1 MHSPALWAACLALA
15 LATQPVSAAPRIP
28 ASDAE
33 IVERLPYKPSDPANR
48 ELRRLRDALAA
59 DPRNMDAALGL
70 SRRYFELA
78 AAEGDPRYIGY
89 AEAVLR
95 LWTRQAEPP
104 APVRMVR
111 ALLRQYR
118 HEFDAALA
126 DLDAVLAA
134 DAENVEAMHWRIA
147 IFMVQAE
154 YAKARAA
161 CVQAEPIATALSV
174 IACNATLDGVTGRA
188 RLAYQTLAAT
198 LLRHPPS
205 NADQAQW
212 VQTRLAE
219 MALRMGDRPL
229 AEKHFRAA
237 MAAGEPD
244 GFVLAA
250 YADFLLDGDRPA
262 EVVTLLRDWV
272 RSDILLLRLALAGH
286 RLKLPAAA
294 AHADALRER
303 FVAAALRD
311 DRIHLQEES
320 RFELALRGDSARAL
334 QLAAENYKVQR
345 EPRDARVLLEAAIAA
360 GKPAAARPALD
371 WLQSTG
377 FEEPRY
383 RELGEIL
390 RKMPQ

>member
-1 MHSPALWAACLALA
+1 VLALA
-15 LATQPVSAAPRIP
+15 AAPALAAPRIP

-33 IVERLPYKPSDPANR
+33 VVERLPYKASDPANR
-48 ELRRLRDALAA
+48 ELRRLREALAS
-59 DPRNMDAALGL
+59 DPRNMESAVRL

-95 LWTRQAEPP
+95 PWTQQQEVP
-104 APVRMVR
+104 AAVKMER

-118 HEFDAALA
+118 HDFEPALA
-126 DLDAVLAA
+126 DLDGVLAA
-134 DAENVEAMHWRIA
+134 DTDNIEAMYWRVA

-154 YAKARAA
+154 YAKARDG
-161 CVQAEPIATALSV
+161 CLQTEPYATELSV
-174 IACNATLDGVTGRA
+174 IACTATVDGVTGHARA
-188 RLAYQTLAAT
+188 AYQALTAALAK
-198 LLRHPPS
+198 HPTG

-219 MALRMGDRPL
+219 MALRMGDRPV

-250 YADFLLDGDRPA
+250 YADFLLDENRPA
-262 EVVTLLRDWV
+262 EVVPLLRDWV
-272 RSDILLLRLALAGH
+272 RSDILLLRLALAES

-294 AHADALRER
+294 EHVAALRER
-303 FVAAALRD
+303 FAAAALRG
-311 DRIHLQEES
+311 DRLHLQEEA
-320 RFELALRGDSARAL
+320 RFELALRGDAGRAV

-360 GKPAAARPALD
+360 RKPAAAKPALD
-371 WLQSTG
+371 WMQSAG
-377 FEEPRY
+377 YEEPRY
-383 RELGEIL
+383 RELAETL